1 MQCLGNTIRQLH
13 TELQLFSNSHN
24 LKQYLKR
31 ELCSIKMVPKNRW
44 GFPTLLNR
52 HHVFSFKGKQTQ
64 ARGEREGRESRSF
77 SRSLSRVNMFSCL
90 PYVYVRLTNLYI
102 PKPATQIKFCFKS
115 TPTFQN
121 DIISFKALR
130 KLEYK
135 IGVF

>member
-44 GFPTLLNR
+44 GFPILLNR
-52 HHVFSFKGKQTQ
+52 HHVFSFKGKRTQ

-77 SRSLSRVNMFSCL
+77 SRSLSRVNCFRVCL
-90 PYVYVRLTNLYI
+90 ACRSVWLTCIFLSRL
-102 PKPATQIKFCFKS
+102 PKSNSVSRALQ
-115 TPTFQN
+115 TFQN